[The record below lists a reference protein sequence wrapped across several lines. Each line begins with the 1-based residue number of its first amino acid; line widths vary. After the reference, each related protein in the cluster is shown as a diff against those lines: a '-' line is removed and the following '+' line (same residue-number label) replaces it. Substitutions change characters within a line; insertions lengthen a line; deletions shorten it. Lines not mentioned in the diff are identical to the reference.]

1 MPSDL
6 GGPRDTHVSVPELF
20 ILGNPIS
27 NFWESLSYAGK
38 SIKDKTN
45 RLIVQGKTTNLQI
58 QSPVLLSFDEL
69 LSVSR
74 CARERSRVQK
84 KRYISTEMN
93 DTEVLDRVSFSSQNV
108 KKKKKTPALDC
119 VKESIQYQTHC
130 SVPLSF
136 SHE

>member
-1 MPSDL
+1 M
-6 GGPRDTHVSVPELF
+6 
-20 ILGNPIS
+20 
-27 NFWESLSYAGK
+27 
-38 SIKDKTN
+38 
-45 RLIVQGKTTNLQI
+45 
-58 QSPVLLSFDEL
+58 SF
-69 LSVSR
+69 SVSR
-74 CARERSRVQK
+74 AVLVSAPESK

-108 KKKKKTPALDC
+108 KKKKKKTPALDC